1 MELAQNVRLDTAK
14 GDERRYDMAILLG
27 YVAFAI
33 VLMVVGYFAAGEP
46 GTAAVDFATMGAFP

>member
-1 MELAQNVRLDTAK
+1 MDLTQDVRLDTAK
-14 GDERRYDMAILLG
+14 GDERRYDVAILFG

-33 VLMVVGYFAAGEP
+33 VLMVVGYFAVGEP